1 MSRELRRVP
10 LGFDWPISKVWQGY
24 LLPENL
30 RSDSCTSCAGTGTT
44 SARQWVD
51 QITHLLLMLDDD
63 LRAQSLGRPMHPY
76 FHDTGSRA
84 YGGRPSA
91 DITEFGTGLA
101 GRPGSFMGHDA
112 IDGWSAVKKVIQAAG
127 LDPETWGI
135 CATCEGHGS
144 VEKYPGQ
151 REEADAWEPTDPP
164 TGEGW
169 QAWETTSEG
178 SPCSPVFATPGDLI
192 VWASGPNGRLGI
204 GGSPVSEAAARA
216 FVGAE
221 WAPSMVATPETGLL
235 GGVEWLGAT
244 AGESA

>member
-112 IDGWSAVKKVIQAAG
+112 IDGW
-127 LDPETWGI
+127 
-135 CATCEGHGS
+135 
-144 VEKYPGQ
+144 
-151 REEADAWEPTDPP
+151 
-164 TGEGW
+164 
-169 QAWETTSEG
+169 
-178 SPCSPVFATPGDLI
+178 
-192 VWASGPNGRLGI
+192 I